1 MTCSARGCQAHRPHR
16 SVSRRCPRHASIGFL
31 VKSRALSHDMVA
43 VMQAGRS
50 IREKGAQ
57 PLLALDQ
64 RPRPE
69 IFAVKVEKIEREE
82 DQRRRVAAVRSELH
96 DVERRSKWTILAS
109 ADRLA
114 PGSRRELA

>member
-1 MTCSARGCQAHRPHR
+1 MHP
-16 SVSRRCPRHASIGFL
+16 IGFL

-114 PGSRRELA
+114 PGSRRELARDRDPGRG